1 MILTR
6 EKCSLFLLAGITIPL
21 SSDQDAFFV
30 RNNEKVGAGIL
41 FEEKMRTSIE
51 VLLLDQAE
59 QLAELQEKLDYTFSK
74 KESLLLSMT
83 HSSFAFE
90 RLENSQH
97 NETLEFLGDA
107 VLDLT
112 IGHMLFTRF
121 PQKREGQLTRIRS
134 ALVNETGLAHVA
146 QSLDLGKY
154 LLLGRGEDSSGGREK
169 FSILSCAYEALI
181 GAMFMD
187 AGYDVVLQHV
197 EKIFTPLI
205 DQQGEQLIHADA
217 KSRLQ
222 EHLQELHNEGP
233 KYVLDK
239 EEGPAHARNFSVSAR
254 FRDQVLGTG
263 QAGSKKEAEQRAARA
278 ALLVL
283 LDKQKAKKS

>member
-1 MILTR
+1 MAT
-6 EKCSLFLLAGITIPL
+6 T
-21 SSDQDAFFV
+21 
-30 RNNEKVGAGIL
+30 
-41 FEEKMRTSIE
+41 IE

-59 QLAELQEKLDYTFSK
+59 QLAELQERLGYTFSK
-74 KESLLLSMT
+74 KELLLLSMT

-134 ALVNETGLAHVA
+134 ALVNETGLAGVA
-146 QSLDLGKY
+146 RSFELGKY

-169 FSILSCAYEALI
+169 SSILSCAYEALI

-187 AGYDVVLQHV
+187 AGYEVVSQHV
-197 EKIFTPLI
+197 EKVFTPLI
-205 DQQGEQLIHADA
+205 EQQGEKLIHADA

-222 EHLQELHNEGP
+222 EHLQEMHNQGP
-233 KYVLDK
+233 QYFLDHEK
-239 EEGPAHARNFSVSAR
+239 GPAHARIFSVSAR
-254 FRDQVLGTG
+254 FQEKILGTG
-263 QAGSKKEAEQRAARA
+263 QAGSKKEAEQRAAHA
-278 ALLVL
+278 ALKFL
-283 LDKQKAKKS
+283 LEKQKATKK

>member
-1 MILTR
+1 
-6 EKCSLFLLAGITIPL
+6 
-21 SSDQDAFFV
+21 
-30 RNNEKVGAGIL
+30 
-41 FEEKMRTSIE
+41 MRTTIE
-51 VLLLDQAE
+51 VLLLDQTE
-59 QLAELQEKLDYTFSK
+59 QLAELQEKLGYTFRN

-134 ALVNETGLAHVA
+134 ALVNETGLAKVA
-146 QSLDLGKY
+146 RSLDLGKY

-169 FSILSCAYEALI
+169 PSILSCAYEAMI

-187 AGYDVVLQHV
+187 AGYELVLEYVQQV
-197 EKIFTPLI
+197 FTPLI

-233 KYVLDK
+233 KYVLD
-239 EEGPAHARNFSVSAR
+239 EEDGPAHARVFSVSAR
-254 FRDQVLGTG
+254 FREKILGTG

-278 ALLVL
+278 ALQL
-283 LDKQKAKKS
+283 LLEKRNVPKS